1 MTEPAQYRYTVISK
15 YAANASRERDDPAM
29 NKSLYDILEVSTSAS
44 PEAIRAA
51 YERLSARLDPLI
63 ADNQGKEEARLAY
76 EAVKDAFFTLSD
88 PRKRER
94 YDRNHGGRI
103 EPAITRMEVV
113 PPFWTLPKL
122 IAVALVVLIGGGW
135 YYKHREVEARLA
147 AERAVAEARAK
158 EAEAK
163 AKAAAE
169 AAAQARLLE
178 RQEQDRLRRE
188 PMTRNELESARR
200 SYEAERR
207 RQETTD
213 RYAQDRQAREKQ
225 MRADREE
232 NQRQRAEAAAVA
244 EARARA
250 AREREELCRIERE
263 RYGRSYS
270 C

>member
-1 MTEPAQYRYTVISK
+1 
-15 YAANASRERDDPAM
+15 M
-29 NKSLYDILEVSTSAS
+29 NKSLYDILEVSASAS
-44 PEAIRAA
+44 PDAIRAA
-51 YERLSARLDPLI
+51 YERLSARLDPL
-63 ADNQGKEEARLAY
+63 ASENQGKEEPRLAY

-88 PRKRER
+88 PQKRAR
-94 YDRNHGGRI
+94 YDRSHGGRI
-103 EPAITRMEVV
+103 EPAITHMEVV

-122 IAVALVVLIGGGW
+122 ILLAFVVLIGGAW
-135 YYKHREVEARLA
+135 YYKHKEAEARLA
-147 AERAVAEARAK
+147 AERAIAEARAK

-163 AKAAAE
+163 AKADAE
-169 AAAQARLLE
+169 AATQARLLE
-178 RQEQDRLRRE
+178 QQEQARLRRE
-188 PMTRNELESARR
+188 AMTRHELEAARR
-200 SYEAERR
+200 NYEVERR
-207 RQETTD
+207 RQDSTE
-213 RYAQDRQAREKQ
+213 RYSQERQAREKQ